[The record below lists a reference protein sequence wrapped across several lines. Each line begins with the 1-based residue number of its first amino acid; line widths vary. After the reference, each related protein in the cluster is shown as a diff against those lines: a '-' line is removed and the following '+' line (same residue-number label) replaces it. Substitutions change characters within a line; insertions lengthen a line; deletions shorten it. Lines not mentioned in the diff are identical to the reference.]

1 LAAVA
6 LVPVEVPRGPGAWLA
21 EGWNAVTSNF
31 WLFVFFGFLYL
42 AAGST
47 VPVLLQGPMAL
58 SLQWAALAQVNGR
71 RAEMNDM
78 GYGFNNF
85 PAAVLV
91 CLVTSLILTFTTLFL
106 LIPGLIAATLLQFPY
121 LLVIDQKLDFWAAI
135 QESARVSQRHFGK
148 LIGLFLLEACLILA
162 GALLCGVGV
171 FVAIPVIYAATAAAY
186 KDIFGLREATRAALA
201 GAPPR

>member
-6 LVPVEVPRGPGAWLA
+6 LVPVAVPRGPGAWLA
-21 EGWNAVTSNF
+21 DGWNAVTANF
-31 WLFVFFGFLYL
+31 WIFVLFGFIYL

-47 VPVLLQGPMAL
+47 FPVLLQGPVAL
-58 SLQWAALAQVNGR
+58 ALQWATLRQLTGQ
-71 RAEMNDM
+71 RADLNDL

-91 CLVTSLILTFTTLFL
+91 CLVTSIILGFTTLFL

-135 QESARVSQRHFGK
+135 KESASVSQRHFGQ
-148 LIGLFLLEACLILA
+148 LLGLFLLEICLIIG
-162 GALLCGVGV
+162 GALLCGVGL

-186 KDIFGLREATRAALA
+186 IDIFGLREGTKAALV